1 MKVSEQVLWD
11 ANDVKKKNT
20 AEGVD
25 DSLLYIITD
34 VSDQNHKGGPCFL
47 KESAENQNDM
57 KLVLL
62 SLNNSLI

>member
-1 MKVSEQVLWD
+1 M
-11 ANDVKKKNT
+11 KKKNT

-25 DSLLYIITD
+25 DSLLYIITG